1 MKRITKH
8 TLLLCLS
15 LASFVLLAGC
25 IKENLDGCL
34 RCINFEYY
42 ADGNTDV
49 FPDYIERVS
58 LYVFDKDDKMV
69 SASDL
74 GRSNPIILEQ
84 NDLKEYQGVKLMI
97 TGGTYR
103 FVALGNPN
111 LEQATEVHNVEC
123 GNMAD
128 IFCSHPHCTSTE
140 VEGNDP
146 LYLGSTL
153 VEIPDDT
160 NYETTLRL
168 YSAHQKVTVTV
179 KGYIGEEVQGKSA
192 MATAGDLELRLV
204 DLKSKVDFYHDE
216 AGVKDQNLALGDLV
230 AYNPTIALDR
240 ETGWYE
246 AKFNI
251 LRHTADCTMAFV
263 ITERATG
270 RVIATVSLAKFLEEF
285 YEVDITKQ
293 EALIPLILEITDEV
307 VVTIPSWMLEHRNP
321 IYDKNY

>member
-1 MKRITKH
+1 
-8 TLLLCLS
+8 
-15 LASFVLLAGC
+15 
-25 IKENLDGCL
+25 
-34 RCINFEYY
+34 
-42 ADGNTDV
+42 
-49 FPDYIERVS
+49 
-58 LYVFDKDDKMV
+58 
-69 SASDL
+69 
-74 GRSNPIILEQ
+74 
-84 NDLKEYQGVKLMI
+84 
-97 TGGTYR
+97 
-103 FVALGNPN
+103 
-111 LEQATEVHNVEC
+111 
-123 GNMAD
+123 
-128 IFCSHPHCTSTE
+128 
-140 VEGNDP
+140 
-146 LYLGSTL
+146 
-153 VEIPDDT
+153 
-160 NYETTLRL
+160 
-168 YSAHQKVTVTV
+168 VTVTV

-192 MATAGDLELRLV
+192 MAAAGDLELRLV

-251 LRHTADCTMAFV
+251 LRHTADSTMAFV